1 MLIKLGCSG
10 MAVPGGMITLSHFL
24 RLHCES
30 RKINEE
36 THYVT
41 TGVASTR
48 ERDQFTFARCA
59 QSTRAQER
67 DAYRISPASARPDTP
82 AVRKNLVAEFSTPST
97 R

>member
-48 ERDQFTFARCA
+48 EGSVHLRSLRAVHPCAGEGCISNLTCVGEARHT
-59 QSTRAQER
+59 SREKESR
-67 DAYRISPASARPDTP
+67 SRIFDS
-82 AVRKNLVAEFSTPST
+82 
-97 R
+97 